1 MWQSSGFRNISAAWP
16 CLNGCLCH
24 WNGVAGLEVLKF
36 NSLSWSSPLPFSLR
50 TLSISGSTLEGMAH
64 LCATLPGLFALE
76 FFSLKTQDNLQTE
89 LAGLLAALRCCPLTQ
104 LALESACL
112 GVLCEK

>member
-1 MWQSSGFRNISAAWP
+1 M
-16 CLNGCLCH
+16 
-24 WNGVAGLEVLKF
+24 EVLKF